1 MTRAFLQGLRP
12 WLVVLLCLR
21 LIALVE
27 PSQLLWSVHQ
37 LAAGLAVAAGMWAMQ
52 RRAALL

>member
-12 WLVVLLCLR
+12 WLILLLCLR

-27 PSQLLWSVHQ
+27 PSQVLWSIHQ

-52 RRAALL
+52 RSAALV